1 MNKKKFYRGQMV
13 LEYAVI
19 IAVVAAV
26 LIAMFV
32 YTKNTVQGQY
42 RQAGDVFG
50 GGRQY
55 EPGVTQ
61 VEKGE

>member
-1 MNKKKFYRGQMV
+1 MV

-32 YTKNTVQGQY
+32 YTKNTVQGQH

>member
-1 MNKKKFYRGQMV
+1 M

-19 IAVVAAV
+19 IAIVAAV
-26 LIAMFV
+26 LLAMFA
-32 YTKNTVQGQY
+32 YARNTVQGQY

-55 EPGVTQ
+55 VPGVTQ
-61 VEKGE
+61 VEVTHVE